1 MYAKLR
7 RQKMFSEL
15 KNAYK
20 LVQYGLSLKK
30 QLAFAVGFALIGIV
44 LEIVTQGRQ
53 AVGGFYILISGLFI
67 YQLIISSDVST
78 LVQSSPYK
86 KKIQCFYP
94 IISVVPWTYVVFTL
108 IAVIH
113 GIFVKLGG
121 EELTQTHAMNIL
133 LIGCFLFVTMI
144 YFGVTY
150 KFFVIST
157 VIMCISITIPIMVV
171 NTLARSGTALFDS
184 YGRCVAISYVLL
196 TVGSLISYLL
206 SQIIYKYDLSEIAFR
221 GMLGKKK

>member
-1 MYAKLR
+1 ML
-7 RQKMFSEL
+7 SEL

-30 QLAFAVGFALIGIV
+30 QLGFAALFAGIGIV

-53 AVGGFYILISGLFI
+53 STGAFYIVLSGLFI

-94 IISVVPWTYVVFTL
+94 IIAVVPWTYITFTI

-113 GIFVKLGG
+113 GLFAKAGG
-121 EELTQTHAMNIL
+121 ERLIREHAMNIF

-150 KFFVIST
+150 KFFVVST
-157 VIMCISITIPIMVV
+157 VLMVISITIPITVV
-171 NTLARSGTALFDS
+171 NILSREGSAFFDS
-184 YGRCVAISYVLL
+184 YGRCVAIAYVLL
-196 TVGSLISYLL
+196 TLGSIGAYIL
-206 SQIIYKYDLSEIAFR
+206 SQITYKYELSSLAFR

>member
-1 MYAKLR
+1 
-7 RQKMFSEL
+7 MFSEL

-30 QLAFAVGFALIGIV
+30 QLGFAVLFAAIGLV
-44 LEIVTQGRQ
+44 LEVVTQGRQ
-53 AVGGFYILISGLFI
+53 SIGAFYIVLSGLFI

-94 IISVVPWTYVVFTL
+94 IISVVPWTYITFTI

-113 GIFVKLGG
+113 GLFAKAGG
-121 EELTQTHAMNIL
+121 KELTQTHAQNIF

-150 KFFVIST
+150 KFFVVST
-157 VIMCISITIPIMVV
+157 VLMCVSILIPITAV
-171 NTLARSGTALFDS
+171 NILSRSGSTLFDS
-184 YGRCVAISYVLL
+184 YGKCVAIAYILL
-196 TVGSLISYLL
+196 TIGSLGGYLL
-206 SQIIYKYDLSEIAFR
+206 AQITYKYELSKLAFR

>member
-1 MYAKLR
+1 ML
-7 RQKMFSEL
+7 SEL

-30 QLAFAVGFALIGIV
+30 QLGFAALFAGIGIV

-53 AVGGFYILISGLFI
+53 STGAFYIVLSGLFI
-67 YQLIISSDVST
+67 YQLIISADVST

-94 IISVVPWTYVVFTL
+94 IISVVPWTYITFT
-108 IAVIH
+108 IIVVIH
-113 GIFVKLGG
+113 WLFAKAGG
-121 EELTQTHAMNIL
+121 ERLIREHAMNIF

-157 VIMCISITIPIMVV
+157 VCMIISITIPITVV
-171 NTLARSGTALFDS
+171 NILSREGSTFFDS
-184 YGRCVAISYVLL
+184 YGKCAAIAYILLTLGSIGSYVL
-196 TVGSLISYLL
+196 
-206 SQIIYKYDLSEIAFR
+206 SQITYKFNLSDIAFR
-221 GMLGKKK
+221 GMLGKKKK

>member
-1 MYAKLR
+1 ML
-7 RQKMFSEL
+7 SEL

-30 QLAFAVGFALIGIV
+30 QLAFAVGFAAIGIV
-44 LEIVTQGRQ
+44 FEAVTMGRQ
-53 AVGGFYILISGLFI
+53 SLGAFYIVLSGLFI
-67 YQLIISSDVST
+67 YQLIISADVST

-94 IISVVPWTYVVFTL
+94 IIAVVPWTYITFTL
-108 IAVIH
+108 IVILH
-113 GIFVKLGG
+113 GIFARFGSG
-121 EELTQTHAMNIL
+121 RQHAMNIL

-157 VIMCISITIPIMVV
+157 VLMCISITVPIAVV
-171 NTLARSGTALFDS
+171 ITIDRSGSGLFDN
-184 YGRCVAISYVLL
+184 YGLCVFIAYILL
-196 TVGSLISYLL
+196 TVGSVISYVL
-206 SQIIYKYDLSEIAFR
+206 SNITYKYDLSPIAFR

>member
-1 MYAKLR
+1 ML
-7 RQKMFSEL
+7 SEL

-30 QLAFAVGFALIGIV
+30 QLGFAALFAGIGIV

-53 AVGGFYILISGLFI
+53 STGAFYIVLSGLFI
-67 YQLIISSDVST
+67 YQLIISADVST

-94 IISVVPWTYVVFTL
+94 IISVVPWTYITFT
-108 IAVIH
+108 IIVVIH
-113 GIFVKLGG
+113 WLFAKAGG
-121 EELTQTHAMNIL
+121 ERLIREHAMNIF

-157 VIMCISITIPIMVV
+157 VCMVISITIPITVV
-171 NTLARSGTALFDS
+171 NILSREGSTFFDSLLNEMQGTSYADQQLKQALGEYYPIWAELKNVGQKTGIQTALP
-184 YGRCVAISYVLL
+184 Y
-196 TVGSLISYLL
+196 YLKFNL
-206 SQIIYKYDLSEIAFR
+206 
-221 GMLGKKK
+221 